1 MRQTL
6 QGVAQPRIGLLAV
19 DLRGLDQAVDLRT
32 GRRTLGGV
40 AEQPGLAPDDKWLY
54 RTLCQV
60 VVDWQVARL
69 DLPLQA
75 VPVVCQVKHRLAQYA
90 LRCHL

>member
-1 MRQTL
+1 MRQSL
-6 QGVAQPRIGLLAV
+6 KYVAQPRIGLLAV
-19 DLRGLDQAVDLRT
+19 DLGGFDQAVDLRASRGSL
-32 GRRTLGGV
+32 GRVT
-40 AEQPGLAPDDKWLY
+40 EQPSFAPDHKRLY
-54 RTLCQV
+54 GPLCQV